1 MQTAMS
7 ILDEIKT
14 LMNSIRRVGAKSKLA
29 SIEQERDEAL
39 AKITL
44 LKEEVQRL
52 KGRARRVSPI
62 ADKLHEAEPALAE
75 AAMEAFAD
83 QLDVATEGLKADLQS
98 ELDAPDFE
106 TRSFVAGLASSRRL
120 FEGALNVA
128 EAQKKKRREVACSSC
143 GASTVYEKMAPNKV
157 QSRLG
162 EIGLQTAIYRCEG
175 DEKCSE
181 RTRPRRLEL
190 SLAGKSLTEGAE
202 RLMVQLAAEMS
213 FKRAAEL
220 LSEIWGMPVSAKRV
234 ERAAKFHSAYG
245 SAKFHP

>member
-14 LMNSIRRVGAKSKLA
+14 LMNSRRRVCAKSKLA
-29 SIEQERDEAL
+29 SIEQELDEAL
-39 AKITL
+39 AENSL

-52 KGRARRVSPI
+52 KGRARRVGPI

-83 QLDVATEGLKADLQS
+83 QLDVATEGLKADLQN

-128 EAQKKKRREVACSSC
+128 EAQKKSDAR
-143 GASTVYEKMAPNKV
+143 
-157 QSRLG
+157 
-162 EIGLQTAIYRCEG
+162 
-175 DEKCSE
+175 
-181 RTRPRRLEL
+181 
-190 SLAGKSLTEGAE
+190 
-202 RLMVQLAAEMS
+202 
-213 FKRAAEL
+213 
-220 LSEIWGMPVSAKRV
+220 
-234 ERAAKFHSAYG
+234 
-245 SAKFHP
+245 